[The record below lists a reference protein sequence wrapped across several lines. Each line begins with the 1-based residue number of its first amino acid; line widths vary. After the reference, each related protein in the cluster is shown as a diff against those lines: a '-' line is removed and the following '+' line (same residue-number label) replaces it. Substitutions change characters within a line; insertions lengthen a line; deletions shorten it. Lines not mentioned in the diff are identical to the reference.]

1 MIRARLSRS
10 QAAKARRKL
19 GCPRRSA
26 ATAGLGW
33 RPTVTWV
40 GGVGSALA
48 AIALFRVS
56 QSAPGVLW
64 VPLLLE
70 GIYSLLGPTIG
81 HAGVV
86 LVDAGLYLLGA
97 VITHLFLRTDRDP
110 GDQRPTATA
119 VRHREAISA

>member
-1 MIRARLSRS
+1 
-10 QAAKARRKL
+10 
-19 GCPRRSA
+19 
-26 ATAGLGW
+26 
-33 RPTVTWV
+33 V